1 MDTETRIP
9 DSRARILSEAR
20 SLFLEAGFAETSMQ
34 DIAGASGLTKA
45 ALYYHFR
52 DKYELF
58 TTMALLELECINQ
71 GLEGIFA
78 SENALREQ
86 LVDAGTRSAPLS
98 GNGCV
103 ASDRGGFLTYDMI
116 DVSTGPLCI
125 TPLAH
130 QALLAGKSNAGVAA
144 TRLTASPLV
153 APLQELPPHTNPLP
167 QHDIRLPSTFRERG
181 WV

>member
-1 MDTETRIP
+1 LDTETRIP

-58 TTMALLELECINQ
+58 TTMALLELERISQ
-71 GLEGIFA
+71 GLEEIFA

-86 LVDAGTRSAPLS
+86 LVDAGTYLFAAMEGDFPRMMFEVFHYLCADDDRIQSAK
-98 GNGCV
+98 
-103 ASDRGGFLTYDMI
+103 A
-116 DVSTGPLCI
+116 DVCP
-125 TPLAH
+125 
-130 QALLAGKSNAGVAA
+130 
-144 TRLTASPLV
+144 
-153 APLQELPPHTNPLP
+153 
-167 QHDIRLPSTFRERG
+167 
-181 WV
+181 